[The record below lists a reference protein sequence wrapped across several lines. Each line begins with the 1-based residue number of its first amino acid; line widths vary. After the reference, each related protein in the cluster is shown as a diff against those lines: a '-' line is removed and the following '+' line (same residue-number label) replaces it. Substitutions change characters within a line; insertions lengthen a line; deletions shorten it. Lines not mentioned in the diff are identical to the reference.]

1 MGQLLAYRYRADTTY
16 KLPVYDGKKK
26 KCVRQEWNGYMNVV
40 QHDTTPSTDYKNID
54 DDDDDDGDEDKIVRR
69 EKFTKCILA

>member
-1 MGQLLAYRYRADTTY
+1 MPLQRRHDIQE
-16 KLPVYDGKKK
+16 LPVYGKKK

-54 DDDDDDGDEDKIVRR
+54 DDDEDKIFRR